1 MRKLIIILIVFVI
14 FFITNL
20 ILFNFSD
27 DYKFFVKKVK
37 DPEKVVYVEKDDKSL
52 IDEITKDQKEIK
64 TWTKTIINTWSIND
78 LDKKDTKNIS
88 NSWQIL
94 LWEQYQKILDYFSD
108 YNLWKLEILTDERL
122 FDVTDEYP
130 DEYYEYYSKDLTLY
144 LFTTKSYND
153 VLDIFNVISTTDS
166 SIFSVN
172 ESNSL
177 WDKSFFINLKWW
189 TEKDPQ
195 VRIVVWT
202 NGLVF
207 WLKFDKDQYNKV
219 KQVLSK
225 K

>member
-1 MRKLIIILIVFVI
+1 MRKLIIILIVFVV

-20 ILFNFSD
+20 VLFNFSD
-27 DYKFFVKKVK
+27 DYKFFIKKVK
-37 DPEKVVYVEKDDKSL
+37 DPEKVVYVEKDDKIL
-52 IDEITKDQKEIK
+52 VDEITKDKREIK

-78 LDKKDTKNIS
+78 LNKKDTKNIS

-130 DEYYEYYSKDLTLY
+130 DEYYEYYSKNLTLY

-153 VLDIFNVISTTDS
+153 ILDIFKVISSTDS
-166 SIFSVN
+166 SIFSIN
-172 ESNSL
+172 ESNSF

-195 VRIVVWT
+195 VRMVVWT

-219 KQVLSK
+219 KQTLSK

>member
-14 FFITNL
+14 FFIINL

-64 TWTKTIINTWSIND
+64 TWTKVTINTLSVNN
-78 LDKKDTKNIS
+78 LDKKDIKNIS

-130 DEYYEYYSKDLTLY
+130 DEYYEYYSKNLTLY
-144 LFTTKSYND
+144 LFTTKSYNEI
-153 VLDIFNVISTTDS
+153 LDIFEVISTTDS
-166 SIFSVN
+166 SIFSIN
-172 ESNSL
+172 ESNNF

-189 TEKDPQ
+189 TEKNPQ
-195 VRIVVWT
+195 IRMIVWT

-207 WLKFDKDQYNKV
+207 WLKFDKDQYSKV
-219 KQVLSK
+219 KQALTK